1 MPSLK
6 AIKKRISSVK
16 STRQITKAMKMVSAA
31 KLRRAQEAV
40 VAARPFANKLQQVIA
55 SLARREEHDAHPL
68 LAERDKGKALIVLVT
83 SDRGLCGGFNSN
95 VSKAVERHVRSN
107 PDGFEQLD
115 LLLIGRKGND
125 YLKRRPGM
133 SIFKVYENLLGTGQ
147 VSYATASL
155 IGQELVQLFESGEYD
170 AIFIAFNAFR
180 SAISQEPQL
189 VPLLPITPEDGEPS
203 VGDEYLADYIYEPNA
218 TEVLSQL
225 LPRYVEVQI
234 FRAFLESVASEH
246 GARMSAMDSASK
258 NASEMIGKLT
268 LQYNRARQAA
278 ITKELMEIISGAESV
293 K

>member
-6 AIKKRISSVK
+6 SIKKRISSTK

-40 VAARPFANKLQQVIA
+40 VAARPFANKLQQVIG
-55 SLARREEHDAHPL
+55 SLARREDQDAHPL
-68 LAERDKGKALIVLVT
+68 LAQRGQGKALFVVIT
-83 SDRGLCGGFNSN
+83 SDRGLCGGFNGN
-95 VSKAVERHVRSN
+95 LSKAVERHIRAN
-107 PDGFEQLD
+107 PDGYEQLD

-133 SIFKVYENLLGTGQ
+133 NIFKVYENFLGTGQ
-147 VSYATASL
+147 VSYAPAAL
-155 IGQELVQLFESGEYD
+155 IGQELVELFASEQYD
-170 AIFIAFNAFR
+170 AVFLAFNAFR
-180 SAISQEPQL
+180 SAISQEPLIKQ
-189 VPLLPITPEDGEPS
+189 VLPVVTAFEESDSG
-203 VGDEYLADYIYEPNA
+203 EYLVDYLYEPNVTA
-218 TEVLSQL
+218 VLSQL
-225 LPRYVEVQI
+225 LPKYVEVQI

-258 NASEMIGKLT
+258 NATEMIGKLT

-278 ITKELMEIISGAESV
+278 ITKELMEIISGAESI